1 MMAVAA
7 LSLAHQEG
15 NEIVDALQHY
25 QKALPALQSNLRSA
39 GDLSSDGAFLTH
51 FLLLVYEVSI
61 HPGSPFSLSK
71 TETDGRSIGSLPY
84 FKIYRLSFFPVA
96 IFTNR
101 QCQIAAAETGGSNL
115 WSSHIAQL
123 LRISLLRRE
132 VFGGERFPFITWW
145 ICNIDLYALFSGA
158 GPGEY
163 VGTMLKNDMMP
174 PPSFHLYPL
183 GIDGASIVYAE
194 ETESLP
200 VILQLNYEV
209 TILAV
214 RLGLLA
220 QELRR
225 DATALAF
232 DSHEIGSHQRHV
244 STKIRQRRVFELQEA
259 LRQLWASPNIL
270 MLGQQPGMLP
280 PRSRQAFEHASA
292 LYRSCLIYS
301 HTSMWPSQRLDTGP
315 EFDPEIALCVAE
327 ILRIGDRIVSQE
339 QHHLRFVIFP
349 LFMAGV
355 ASIDGNEKMLA
366 LELISGMEKESIGSN
381 TTATRHAL
389 QIVYEQQT
397 QRFMHT
403 GQSLDVNWSDIMLEQ
418 GLQVVN
424 FGL

>member
-1 MMAVAA
+1 M
-7 LSLAHQEG
+7 LA
-15 NEIVDALQHY
+15 IAIQHPNRIENF
-25 QKALPALQSNLRSA
+25 ANRLP
-39 GDLSSDGAFLTH
+39 
-51 FLLLVYEVSI
+51 
-61 HPGSPFSLSK
+61 
-71 TETDGRSIGSLPY
+71 
-84 FKIYRLSFFPVA
+84 
-96 IFTNR
+96 
-101 QCQIAAAETGGSNL
+101 QIAAAEAGGSNL
-115 WSSHIAQL
+115 WSSHLTQL

-158 GPGEY
+158 GRGEF

-183 GIDGASIVYAE
+183 GIDGSSIVYVE

-200 VILQLNYEV
+200 AILQLNYEV
-209 TILAV
+209 TVLAV

-225 DATALAF
+225 DASSLTF
-232 DSHEIGSHQRHV
+232 DSQEIASHQRHV
-244 STKIRQRRVFELQEA
+244 STKLRQRRVFEIQEA
-259 LRQLWASPNIL
+259 FRNLWVSPTIL
-270 MLGQQPGMLP
+270 MLGQQPELLP
-280 PRSRQAFEHASA
+280 PRSRQSFQHASA
-292 LYRSCLIYS
+292 LYRACLIYS

-315 EFDPEIALCVAE
+315 DYDSEIAQCVTE
-327 ILRIGDRIVSQE
+327 VLRIGDSIVSNE
-339 QHHLRFVIFP
+339 QHHHRFVIFP

-355 ASIDGNEKMLA
+355 ASTDGTEKMLA
-366 LELISGMEKESIGSN
+366 LELISSLEKESIGSN

-389 QIVYEQQT
+389 QIIYEQQT

-403 GQSLDVNWSDIMLEQ
+403 GQSLDVNWSDTMLEQ

>member
-1 MMAVAA
+1 
-7 LSLAHQEG
+7 
-15 NEIVDALQHY
+15 
-25 QKALPALQSNLRSA
+25 
-39 GDLSSDGAFLTH
+39 
-51 FLLLVYEVSI
+51 
-61 HPGSPFSLSK
+61 
-71 TETDGRSIGSLPY
+71 
-84 FKIYRLSFFPVA
+84 
-96 IFTNR
+96 
-101 QCQIAAAETGGSNL
+101 
-115 WSSHIAQL
+115 
-123 LRISLLRRE
+123 LRRE

-158 GPGEY
+158 GTGEF

-174 PPSFHLYPL
+174 PPSFHLYPF
-183 GIDGASIVYAE
+183 GVDGSSIVYAE

-200 VILQLNYEV
+200 AILQLNYEV
-209 TILAV
+209 TVLAV

-225 DATALAF
+225 DATALTF
-232 DSHEIGSHQRHV
+232 DSQEIGSHQRHV

-259 LRQLWASPNIL
+259 FRHLWVSPTIL
-270 MLGQQPGMLP
+270 MLGQQPEMLP
-280 PRSRQAFEHASA
+280 PRSRQSFEHAGA
-292 LYRSCLIYS
+292 LYRACLIYS

-315 EFDPEIALCVAE
+315 EYDTEIAQCVSDV
-327 ILRIGDRIVSQE
+327 LRIGDRIVSSE
-339 QHHLRFVIFP
+339 QLHLRFVIFP

-355 ASIDGNEKMLA
+355 ASTDGNEKMLA
-366 LELISGMEKESIGSN
+366 LELISCMEKESIGSN

-403 GQSLDVNWSDIMLEQ
+403 GQSLDVNWNEIMLEQ